1 MFLALSLWDKRSNKC
16 NLPVD
21 NVEVNNEPNQKIWW
35 IRLLVVLLGGFG
47 KKILPYTF
55 VVLMEFWEATDFF
68 FFFLTDIFWFQILF
82 PMKTIYSRKS
92 NNCRDRKGLSRK
104 VTLTKA
110 KNLFHSSLKII
121 LRDVLASFCF
131 DAKLATRLS
140 VELSRFYFDVN
151 DLDKD
156 HSFTTHAKLSE
167 KTNIFYSLIGIRMCK
182 KGFIFSVSF
191 AYILNEWSQKTFAF
205 VLFDIKRIRC
215 LRIYYLTRYFENFFQ
230 NLTM

>member
-1 MFLALSLWDKRSNKC
+1 
-16 NLPVD
+16 
-21 NVEVNNEPNQKIWW
+21 
-35 IRLLVVLLGGFG
+35 
-47 KKILPYTF
+47 
-55 VVLMEFWEATDFF
+55 
-68 FFFLTDIFWFQILF
+68 
-82 PMKTIYSRKS
+82 MKTIYSRKS

-215 LRIYYLTRYFENFFQ
+215 LRIYYLTRYFENFFP